1 VVKSFR
7 VILIATSLVT
17 AILLSTFVIPVTAQE
32 VVNYSAEAL
41 RVMEFGDWYYM
52 SARALS
58 YHGIWEE
65 ATLMHGI
72 NVQGSALSAFTEV
85 FAMFSAD
92 IFNKFEAWGLAVSNF
107 GTETRTNTP
116 TNNVQQS
123 EVTISINPTN
133 PNNLVAGSHLNNL
146 QTGSVGCNAYFSN
159 DGGSTWTDIGTLPG
173 ITVASG
179 DPVVASD
186 ALGNHYYNCLEFAGT
201 NNVLVSKSTD
211 GGASFGAPVIAASGN
226 PSVFNDKIWIVAD
239 TFPGSPNVNNIYVSW
254 SQISAAGTSLQ
265 FVRSTNQ
272 GTSFSAPITISTGG
286 ANQDSHPFVAPN
298 GDVFVVWLDL
308 SNSQIVIA
316 RSTNAGVSFG
326 APVVIDSQFFEPFV
340 RFLLDSDGNGTPDTV
355 REGIDLNGCVDG
367 SGRLNVIWSDFASA
381 ISTESDIFYSSSTDN
396 GGTWSAPTVVNSVT
410 ANDQFFPAIACQ
422 QDDNTAH
429 FAWIDRRNDPLNN
442 RFIDV
447 FYASTNTG
455 LPPFTNLQV
464 TTVASDLQTTIALP
478 FEPKIGDY
486 IDMDASSIMAHPV
499 WTDLRVVAVPTNT
512 GGDVFTSAG
521 IKTQPAVCGDGIVN
535 QPTEQ
540 CDPQPPGSLPTA
552 TCDINCQNIVQPI
565 CGDGIVNQPTEQ
577 CDPAPAGSLPT
588 ATCDINCQNIVQ
600 PACTVDSDCDDGQF
614 CTLDSCVAGVCVF
627 NPNPD
632 PSCERVGG
640 EFIGVDTTA
649 LLVAGFQA
657 NALWLLP
664 AIAAIG
670 IAAVVIRRIR

>member
-1 VVKSFR
+1 MVKSFR

-17 AILLSTFVIPVTAQE
+17 AMLLSTFVIPVIAQ
-32 VVNYSAEAL
+32 VGNYSPEAL
-41 RVMEFGDWYYM
+41 RIMEFGDWYYI

-58 YHGIWEE
+58 YHGIFEE
-65 ATLMHGI
+65 ATLMHGME
-72 NVQGSALSAFTEV
+72 VQGSALSAFPDV

-92 IFNKFEAWGLAVSNF
+92 IFNKFEAWALSVLNF
-107 GTETRTNTP
+107 GPATRTNTL

-146 QTGSVGCNAYFSN
+146 QTGSVRCNAYFSN
-159 DGGSTWTDIGTLPG
+159 DGGSTWTDIGPLPG

-186 ALGNHYYNCLEFAGT
+186 ALGNHYYLCLEFTGT

-211 GGASFGAPVIAASGN
+211 GGASYGAPVIAASGSA
-226 PSVFNDKIWIVAD
+226 SVFNDKIWIVAD

-265 FVRSTNQ
+265 FVRSTNV

-298 GDVFVVWLDL
+298 GDVYVVWLDL
-308 SNSQIVIA
+308 SNSQVVIA

-326 APVVIDSQFFEPFV
+326 APVVIDNQFFEPFV
-340 RFLLDSDGNGTPDTV
+340 RFLLDSTGNGVPDTV

-367 SGRLNVIWSDFASA
+367 SGRLNVVWSDFASGT
-381 ISTESDIFYSSSTDN
+381 STESDIFYSSSTNN
-396 GGTWSAPTVVNSVT
+396 GVTWSAPTVVNSVT
-410 ANDQFFPAIACQ
+410 TNDQFFPAIACQ

-447 FYASTNTG
+447 FYASTNSG

-464 TTVASDLQTTIALP
+464 TPVQSDLLTTIALP

-486 IDMDASSIMAHPV
+486 IDMDASSLMAHPV
-499 WTDLRVVAVPTNT
+499 WTDLRVAAVPTNT
-512 GGDVFTSAG
+512 GGDVFTAAG
-521 IKTQPAVCGDGIVN
+521 VKAR
-535 QPTEQ
+535 
-540 CDPQPPGSLPTA
+540 
-552 TCDINCQNIVQPI
+552 
-565 CGDGIVNQPTEQ
+565 
-577 CDPAPAGSLPT
+577 
-588 ATCDINCQNIVQ
+588 
-600 PACTVDSDCDDGQF
+600 CTTNSDCNDGNF
-614 CTLDSCVAGVCVF
+614 CTLDTCVAGVCVF
-627 NPNPD
+627 APNPD
-632 PSCERVGG
+632 PVCQGVGG
-640 EFIGVDTTA
+640 EPISLDTTMV
-649 LLVAGFQA
+649 LLGATETTASWMIPVIVAG
-657 NALWLLP
+657 
-664 AIAAIG
+664 IG
-670 IAAVVIRRIR
+670 IAIVIARKFSKYQPI